1 MKNNTSL
8 TEVPA
13 KHAAV
18 SYRRSASSVVL
29 RVLTVGAAAV
39 TSCILLFLIGYIL
52 VKGLPHLT
60 PELFSPKFT
69 SENNSMLPALINT
82 VFMTVLSLLMAVP
95 LGIGAAVY
103 MTEYARRGSRLVR
116 IVRMAAETLSGIPSI
131 VYGLFG
137 YLCFVVTLHFGYSL
151 LAGACTLTIMV
162 LPLIMRTTEE
172 ALISV
177 PDSFREGSFGLGAG
191 RLRTVMKIV
200 LPAAVPGILS
210 GVILAIGRIVGET
223 AALIYTCGTYTEI
236 CTDLMQSGRTL
247 SVHMYSLSREGL
259 YIDQAYA
266 TAVVLL
272 ILVVGINAL
281 SSLVAH
287 KISSRA
293 QGK

>member
-1 MKNNTSL
+1 MKSNTSL

-18 SYRRSASSVVL
+18 GYRRSISSVVL

-69 SENNSMLPALINT
+69 TENNSLLPALINT

-223 AALIYTCGTYTEI
+223 AALIYTSGTYTEI
-236 CTDLMQSGRTL
+236 CADLMQSGRTL

>member
-1 MKNNTSL
+1 MKSNASL
-8 TEVPA
+8 TKNA
-13 KHAAV
+13 AHAAV

-69 SENNSMLPALINT
+69 TENNSLLPALINT
-82 VFMTVLSLLMAVP
+82 VFMTILSLLMAVP

-172 ALISV
+172 ALLAV
-177 PDSFREGSFGLGAG
+177 PDSYREGSFGLGAG
-191 RLRTVMKIV
+191 KLRTVFTIV
-200 LPAAVPGILS
+200 LPSAMPGILS
-210 GVILAIGRIVGET
+210 GVILATGRIVGET
-223 AALIYTCGTYTEI
+223 AALIYTASTVAAVPASVFSST
-236 CTDLMQSGRTL
+236 RTL
-247 SVHMYSLSREGL
+247 ATHMYLLSNEGL
-259 YIDQAYA
+259 HINETYG

-272 ILVVGINAL
+272 ILVLLINSL
-281 SSLVAH
+281 SSFIAGRLA
-287 KISSRA
+287 K
-293 QGK
+293 K

>member
-1 MKNNTSL
+1 MKSNASL
-8 TEVPA
+8 TKNA
-13 KHAAV
+13 AHAAV

-69 SENNSMLPALINT
+69 TENNSLLPALINT

-172 ALISV
+172 ALLAV
-177 PDSFREGSFGLGAG
+177 PDSYREGSFGLGAG
-191 RLRTVMKIV
+191 KLRTVFTIV
-200 LPAAVPGILS
+200 LPSAMPGILS
-210 GVILAIGRIVGET
+210 GVILATGRIVGET
-223 AALIYTCGTYTEI
+223 AALIYTASSVAKIPSSVFSST
-236 CTDLMQSGRTL
+236 RTL
-247 SVHMYSLSREGL
+247 AVHMYLLSNEGL
-259 YIDQAYA
+259 YIGQTYG

-272 ILVVGINAL
+272 VLVLVINGL
-281 SSLVAH
+281 SGFVAGRLA
-287 KISSRA
+287 K
-293 QGK
+293 K